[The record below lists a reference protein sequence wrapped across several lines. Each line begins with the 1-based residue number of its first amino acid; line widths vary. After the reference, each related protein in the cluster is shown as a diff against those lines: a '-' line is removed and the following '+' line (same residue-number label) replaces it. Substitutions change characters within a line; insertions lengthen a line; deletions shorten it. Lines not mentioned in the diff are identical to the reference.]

1 MGRRRLEIGVPG
13 KVTRVQIGKDQ
24 WRARCRVRCRDGQV
38 RVVQS
43 IGPSGAKA
51 EAAVLERATRVA
63 DDCGVG
69 LKPSSSVRTLADQWI
84 RAVETRGKV
93 SPQSIAEYRRYVAI
107 ITAGIGDLE
116 LREASPSRLDR
127 FVADVAADRPAKA
140 KMLRT
145 LLRQMFAH
153 AIRHDAVTGM
163 NPAREM
169 EVPESQRE
177 AVRALTLDELR
188 AYREHVRLWEQQPS
202 TSTGRGGR
210 PRVRG
215 LLDLIDLQL
224 ATGAR
229 IGELLALRWCDV
241 DFEASPATATISG
254 TLVRLPG
261 RQADGGG
268 LVRQPHPKTAAGWR
282 VVTLP
287 GFAVA
292 TLMRLKVAAE
302 PNAHD
307 VVFASSAGTL
317 RDPHNVRRQLRDARG
332 ETFAWVKPH
341 TFRKTVATLVEREA
355 SLTDAAAQLGHSGT
369 EVTTRHYVQRAQ
381 VAPDLSGILDLL
393 APATGEGGMTSTKT
407 VTIR

>member
-13 KVTRVQIGKDQ
+13 KVTRIQIGKDH
-24 WRARCRVRCRDGQV
+24 WRAKCRVRCRDGQV
-38 RVVQS
+38 RLVQADDT
-43 IGPSGAKA
+43 SGAKA
-51 EAAVLERATRVA
+51 EAAVKARAKQVA

-69 LKPSSSVRTLADQWI
+69 LKPSSTVRELADQWI
-84 RAVETRGKV
+84 RTVEAAGKV
-93 SPQSIAEYRRYVAI
+93 SPQSLAEYRRYATAI
-107 ITAGIGDLE
+107 SDGIGNLE
-116 LREASPSRLDR
+116 LREVSPSRLDR
-127 FVADVAADRPAKA
+127 FVASVAADRPSKA

-153 AIRHDAVTGM
+153 AIRHDAVTGH

-169 EVPESQRE
+169 VVPKSKRE

-202 TSTGRGGR
+202 TKSGKGGR
-210 PRVRG
+210 PRAKG
-215 LLDLIDLQL
+215 LLDLVDLQL
-224 ATGAR
+224 ATGSR
-229 IGELLALRWCDV
+229 IGELLALRWCDI
-241 DFEASPATATISG
+241 DLEATPPTATISG

-261 RQADGGG
+261 TRTQGGG
-268 LVRQPHPKTAAGWR
+268 LIRQPHPKTASGWR
-282 VVTLP
+282 VVALP

-292 TLMRLKVAAE
+292 TLMRLKVAAD

-307 VVFASSAGTL
+307 VVFASSTGTL

-332 ETFAWVKPH
+332 SEFSWVKPH

-355 SLTDAAAQLGHSGT
+355 SLTAAAAQLGHSGT

-381 VAPDLSGILDLL
+381 TAPDLTDVLDLL
-393 APATGEGGMTSTKT
+393 APTSGDTT
-407 VTIR
+407 A